1 MKANKNNIDRR
12 RKKLKEERERLE
24 STQLNGLREL
34 LPDKVIKEI
43 CEECE
48 YYFRTRLLTPLVT
61 IFHMIGAAI
70 SRDGSFQSA
79 WQGIGET
86 GRSDSLSKA
95 RSRLPLKIWERL
107 HRWINEQIGEE
118 FKEKNLLR
126 GHRVIRD

>member
-1 MKANKNNIDRR
+1 MKTNKSSIDKR

-34 LPDKVIKEI
+34 LTNEVIKEI
-43 CEECE
+43 CKECE

-79 WQGIGET
+79 WQSIGET
-86 GRSDSLSKA
+86 GRSDSLAKA
-95 RSRLPLKIWERL
+95 RNRLPLDCFI
-107 HRWINEQIGEE
+107 
-118 FKEKNLLR
+118 
-126 GHRVIRD
+126 

>member
-79 WQGIGET
+79 WQGIGE
-86 GRSDSLSKA
+86 GPRGQKIFRSYS
-95 RSRLPLKIWERL
+95 
-107 HRWINEQIGEE
+107 
-118 FKEKNLLR
+118 
-126 GHRVIRD
+126 